1 MLELGVQEGGGGGEV
16 QAVLE
21 LGVQGRGREGGEVPG
36 SARAGCT
43 GRRRRRRSMGSA
55 RAGCTGRTSW
65 RSTG

>member
-1 MLELGVQEGGGGGEV
+1 MLELGVQGGGGEGEVWAVLELGVQEGRVGEV
-16 QAVLE
+16 
-21 LGVQGRGREGGEVPG
+21 RG

-43 GRRRRRRSMGSA
+43 GRRRRGRSTGSA